1 MEKKITF
8 FNPIGKFND
17 INELQ
22 NLSFNIQKAIE
33 ITDVKINTKIINDE
47 INRRVKEWRNKYKEI
62 IKYFSNFWGKYVHIK
77 FSYNSNYNKDRET
90 NPIWTCDY
98 EVNGLLYRFIPENGC
113 LFGVFNCLNN
123 PYYTSLR
130 DDSIELSHYVETH
143 RMEVNEISEEDFLK
157 QAQEENFKVLKN
169 RLDKIESGNYELTEN
184 GYQRNKTNIKI
195 NWSENSQISN
205 I

>member
-1 MEKKITF
+1 M
-8 FNPIGKFND
+8 
-17 INELQ
+17 
-22 NLSFNIQKAIE
+22 
-33 ITDVKINTKIINDE
+33 
-47 INRRVKEWRNKYKEI
+47 
-62 IKYFSNFWGKYVHIK
+62 
-77 FSYNSNYNKDRET
+77 
-90 NPIWTCDY
+90 
-98 EVNGLLYRFIPENGC
+98 
-113 LFGVFNCLNN
+113 FNCLNN

-184 GYQRNKTNIKI
+184 SYQRNKTNIKI
-195 NWSENSQISN
+195 NWSENSEISN